1 MELGRNSNYSVGV
14 GPGASSHLQGIS
26 RSFARESAFAA
37 GFAGAIL
44 GEGRPLA
51 SSEETRQALL
61 AGAVWC
67 VFLFCFVVLLVVFF
81 LENGEGVEGK
91 ERSLLNVQKLKA
103 RLHVHIFTSLKLSE
117 RNTLRLFL
125 KDEERFSLMKNKV
138 IVKGILESGLSSFS
152 RRQLQ

>member
-26 RSFARESAFAA
+26 RSFALESAFAA

-67 VFLFCFVVLLVVFF
+67 VFLFCFVGFF
-81 LENGEGVEGK
+81 FENGEGVEGK

-125 KDEERFSLMKNKV
+125 QDEERFSLMKNKV
-138 IVKGILESGLSSFS
+138 IVKGILESGLPSFS